1 MNGHLLRCRSA
12 LRAHHTTAIPRECL
26 VPPGVSQYAPHAKQ
40 CQWRFPNRSALH
52 LTIPE
57 QAPISEYSDALLA
70 SVPYAE

>member
-1 MNGHLLRCRSA
+1 MAICGVVASEFLLTYDSVRSGGKQHSSVT
-12 LRAHHTTAIPRECL
+12 LEGIP
-26 VPPGVSQYAPHAKQ
+26 H
-40 CQWRFPNRSALH
+40 SALH